1 LAKYFN
7 KNIKDPDLDF
17 VVRLASYECYVLNSV
32 NDIHTNRLLN
42 TVGTG
47 YGLLRSAGPDPLNL
61 PYMHAELTDLHVR
74 DPLIANLRD
83 IIHQLEEAGIENR
96 ELMLDDDIFMEILI
110 NHIRNEVINYQA
122 FIFKKI
128 DESSSRLVDKFKQLK
143 NEHLA
148 NFDRISE
155 LELQLR
161 QINETRINSE
171 LEKNP
176 NFALLNSERITPFFL
191 KMAKGSV
198 QESSLD
204 VVCDEEGRPFNNTRE
219 QREFIFNHFA
229 SSFKKNPLEPESLDG
244 CIENFLG
251 VEILNHPIVTNLKL
265 SEEERL
271 RLDSPITELELE
283 AALEGANSKSAAG
296 IDGINTAF
304 IKRYWYILKL
314 PCLDMRQRFLR
325 KGL

>member
-1 LAKYFN
+1 
-7 KNIKDPDLDF
+7 
-17 VVRLASYECYVLNSV
+17 
-32 NDIHTNRLLN
+32 
-42 TVGTG
+42 
-47 YGLLRSAGPDPLNL
+47 
-61 PYMHAELTDLHVR
+61 
-74 DPLIANLRD
+74 
-83 IIHQLEEAGIENR
+83 
-96 ELMLDDDIFMEILI
+96 MEILI

-128 DESSSRLVDKFKQLK
+128 DESTSHLVAKIKQLK
-143 NEHLA
+143 NEHFV

-161 QINETRINSE
+161 QINETKINSE

-204 VVCDEEGRPFNNTRE
+204 VVCDEDGRPFNSTHE
-219 QREFIFNHFA
+219 QREFIYNHFA

-251 VEILNHPIVTNLKL
+251 EDILNHPIVTNLKL
-265 SEEERL
+265 SENERL

-304 IKRYWYILKL
+304 IKRYWHIFKTPLTRYASKAFEKGTLTHSFKTAIIKLISKKGDGRSIKKWCPISLLSCMYKIISRVVNNRLKSVVN
-314 PCLDMRQRFLR
+314 RFTSR
-325 KGL
+325 AQ